1 MRSMSL
7 SIYAKN
13 TTFKV
18 VHEKLNRNRERL
30 QTTVTHSRIEHDEK

>member
-7 SIYAKN
+7 STYAEN

-18 VHEKLNRNRERL
+18 VREKLNGNRERL
-30 QTTVTHSRIEHDEK
+30 QTTVTHSRI